1 MFCVCSR
8 FGFVCSVDVLV
19 VLVWLLLF
27 SVLVGPLFVLK
38 IVQDV
43 SWLDKIMNLLL
54 DVI

>member
-8 FGFVCSVDVLV
+8 FGFVCSVNVLL

-27 SVLVGPLFVLK
+27 FVVVGLLFALK
-38 IVQDV
+38 IAQDV
-43 SWLDKIMNLLL
+43 YWLDKIMNLLL